1 MNLAKLPKE
10 ERDKIDLWRHIC
22 LARWKMKGKTNKE
35 IQEYLKT
42 VSPAVAKKINEL
54 IGERLAKKKG

>member
-10 ERDKIDLWRHIC
+10 ERDAIDLHKQVC
-22 LARWKMKGKTNKE
+22 LARFKMKGKTNKE

-42 VSPAVAKKINEL
+42 VSPVVAKKINEL